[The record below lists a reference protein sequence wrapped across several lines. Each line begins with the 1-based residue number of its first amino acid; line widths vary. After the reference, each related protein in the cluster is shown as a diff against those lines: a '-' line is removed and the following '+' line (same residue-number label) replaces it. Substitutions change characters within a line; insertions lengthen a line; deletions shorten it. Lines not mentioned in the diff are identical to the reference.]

1 MAVGNPVRGDVAAG
15 FRDDRV
21 CHICNMNLSEM
32 FLLAKL
38 PEKRKSFIFDGIFS
52 GRMVLE
58 PLILMIP

>member
-1 MAVGNPVRGDVAAG
+1 
-15 FRDDRV
+15 
-21 CHICNMNLSEM
+21 MNLSEM